1 MAVYKSKPVTVGR
14 SANEMYERLSD
25 LSRLQGSLE
34 QLPEEQRAKIG
45 NVQFSSDSIRIQTP
59 QVGEIAF
66 KIIEKVEPEKV
77 VFGTESSPVPLTMT
91 LVVAPLTDSSS
102 TVGAEINVE
111 IPAMLRPLV
120 GPQLQKAA
128 DQLGSLIGTL
138 NA

>member
-14 SANEMYERLSD
+14 PATEMYERLSD
-25 LSRLQGSLE
+25 LSRLQGSLDK
-34 QLPEEQRAKIG
+34 LPEEQRQQIG
-45 NVQFSSDSIRIQTP
+45 NVQFSADSIRIQTP
-59 QVGEIAF
+59 QVGAF
-66 KIIEKVEPEKV
+66 KIIEKIEPEKV

-91 LVVAPLTDSSS
+91 LVVAPVSDSAS
-102 TVGAEINVE
+102 TVAAEINVE

-128 DQLGSLIGTL
+128 DQLGNLIGTL

>member
-14 SANEMYERLSD
+14 SASEMYERLSD

-34 QLPEEQRAKIG
+34 QLPEEQREKIG
-45 NVQFSSDSIRIQTP
+45 NVQFSADSIRIQTP

-91 LVVAPLTDSSS
+91 LVVSPVTYSSS
-102 TVGAEINVE
+102 TVGAEISVE